1 MDKFASILQEKLS
14 KTFHYGS
21 VWDKKTNFGPLY
33 SQKAFEKINAQI
45 EDALQ
50 KGGKIHDHEGNAV
63 NGANGHVEEPELGP
77 NFFKPKIITNATK
90 EMLFMEQE
98 TFGPLA
104 FLVPFDTDE
113 EVIAMA
119 NSTNAGLAAYFYT
132 EDISRLWKVSEELE
146 SGMVGVR
153 VGLISAC
160 EQPFGG
166 VKDSGVGREGGRDAL
181 NEYTEIKSIT
191 VGI

>member
-1 MDKFASILQEKLS
+1 MDAFATVLATKLGA
-14 KTFHYGS
+14 TFRYGS
-21 VWDKKTNFGPLY
+21 VWDKSVNFGPLY
-33 SQKAFEKINAQI
+33 AERAFTKITAQLD
-45 EDALQ
+45 DALAH
-50 KGGKIHDHEGNAV
+50 GAKIHADETSRALPGP
-63 NGANGHVEEPELGP
+63 NGGLGP
-77 NFFKPKIITNATK
+77 NFYAPRIVTNATK
-90 EMLFMEQE
+90 DMLFMREE

-104 FLVPFDTDE
+104 FLVPFDTDD
-113 EVIAMA
+113 EVIALA
-119 NSTNAGLAAYFYT
+119 NSTNAGLASYFFT
-132 EDISRLWKVSEELE
+132 EDISRVWRVSEALE

-166 VKDSGVGREGGRDAL
+166 IKDSGVGREGGRDAL

>member
-1 MDKFASILQEKLS
+1 M
-14 KTFHYGS
+14 
-21 VWDKKTNFGPLY
+21 
-33 SQKAFEKINAQI
+33 
-45 EDALQ
+45 
-50 KGGKIHDHEGNAV
+50 
-63 NGANGHVEEPELGP
+63 
-77 NFFKPKIITNATK
+77 K
-90 EMLFMEQE
+90 EE

-119 NSTNAGLAAYFYT
+119 NKTNAGLASYFFT
-132 EDISRLWKVSEELE
+132 EDISRLWRVAEALQ

-166 VKDSGVGREGGRDAL
+166 IKDSGVGREGGRDAL
-181 NEYTEIKSIT
+181 DEYTEIKSIT
-191 VGI
+191 VGL